1 MAFIAY
7 VSYGTRCACCDLRV
21 SGLVTWTK
29 SKAGSLRN
37 DTRFATL
44 NRIFHGGSIAS
55 ALTFI
60 ERRRLFHSRDFP
72 FLK

>member
-29 SKAGSLRN
+29 SKAGSLRD
-37 DTRFATL
+37 DTWFATL
-44 NRIFHGGSIAS
+44 NRIFHGGSFAS
-55 ALTFI
+55 ALQVYRTTTFVPFT
-60 ERRRLFHSRDFP
+60 ETFHF
-72 FLK
+72 